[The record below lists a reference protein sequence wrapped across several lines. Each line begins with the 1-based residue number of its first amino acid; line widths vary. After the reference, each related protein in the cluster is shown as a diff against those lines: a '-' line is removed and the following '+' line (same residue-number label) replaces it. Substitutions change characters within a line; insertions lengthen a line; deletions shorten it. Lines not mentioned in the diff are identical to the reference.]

1 MKPGTKPK
9 PTELKRLAGNPGRRP
24 LNDSEPKIASGMPT
38 CPAYLDRVARREFNR
53 LLKAFG
59 NTRLLTIAD
68 RGALA
73 MMCQMYSR
81 WIVAEQSIAENGLTV
96 TTSFGNIIQN
106 PAIGIAN
113 RCCELY
119 MRAAVEFGMTPSS
132 RSRLSVPEQED
143 EQTLGE
149 KLLAGRLPVAQGST
163 AKR

>member
-9 PTELKRLAGNPGRRP
+9 PTEMKRLAGNPGRRP
-24 LNDSEPKIASGMPT
+24 LNDSEPKITGGLPT
-38 CPAYLDRVARREFNR
+38 CPAYLDKAARREFNR
-53 LLKAFG
+53 VLKAFG
-59 NTRLLTIAD
+59 QTRLLTIAD

-81 WIVAEQSIAENGLTV
+81 WITAEWSIAHDGLTIKTFV
-96 TTSFGNIIQN
+96 GNVIQN

-132 RSRLSVPEQED
+132 RSRLSVPEKE
-143 EQTLGE
+143 EELTLGE
-149 KLLAGRLPVAQGST
+149 KLLAGRLPVRQESA

>member
-24 LNDSEPKIASGMPT
+24 LNDSEPKIAGGLPT
-38 CPAYLDRVARREFNR
+38 CPAYLDKVARREFNR
-53 LLKAFG
+53 VLKAFG
-59 NTRLLTIAD
+59 KTRLLTIAD
-68 RGALA
+68 RGTLA

-81 WIVAEQSIAENGLTV
+81 WIAAERSIAEDGLV
-96 TTSFGNIIQN
+96 VKTSFGNLIQN

-132 RSRLSVPEQED
+132 RSRLSVPESKPAKSLS
-143 EQTLGE
+143 EQLDDAVKE
-149 KLLAGRLPVAQGST
+149 GRLVA
-163 AKR
+163 

>member
-1 MKPGTKPK
+1 V
-9 PTELKRLAGNPGRRP
+9 
-24 LNDSEPKIASGMPT
+24 PT
-38 CPAYLDRVARREFNR
+38 CPAYLDKVARREFNR
-53 LLKAFG
+53 VLKAFG
-59 NTRLLTIAD
+59 QTRLLTIAD

-81 WIVAEQSIAENGLTV
+81 WIAAERSIAEEGMTIKTFL
-96 TTSFGNIIQN
+96 GNIIAN

-132 RSRLSVPEQED
+132 RSRLSVPEQEQ
-143 EQTLGE
+143 EMSLGE
-149 KLLAGRLPVAQGST
+149 KLLAGKLPVAQGSA